1 MAREDRISTRCD
13 LCGTTIWGDN
23 EDELANNL
31 RRHTR
36 EEHDTELSDVDVREK
51 IRESMTA
58 TSKPVVR

>member
-13 LCGTTIWGDN
+13 LCGAEIWGDN

-36 EEHDTELSDVDVREK
+36 EEHDSDLSDAEVRGK
-51 IRESMTA
+51 IRESVTA